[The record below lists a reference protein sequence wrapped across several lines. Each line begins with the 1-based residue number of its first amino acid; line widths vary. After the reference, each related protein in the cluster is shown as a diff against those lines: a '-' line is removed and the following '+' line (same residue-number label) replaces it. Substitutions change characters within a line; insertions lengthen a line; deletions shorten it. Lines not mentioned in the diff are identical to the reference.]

1 MKYNNIIGLAA
12 GLLLFLNYSCH
23 PKQSGPTGQKENS
36 PKEVAVKKE
45 HQVFEWRGENRSGVY
60 QDQGLLKSWPAEGPQ
75 LVWEYEGVGNGYGS
89 PVFTN
94 DKMYIQGEVDDLACL
109 FAFNE
114 DGSLLWKKD
123 FGKEWVE
130 NWNGSRSAP
139 TIVDDLVY
147 VTSGLGNIY
156 CFNRITG
163 EKKWS
168 IDMIEDLHGKFPL
181 FGFSEA
187 VIIEDEKVFCTPGGK
202 DTNVVALNRFTS
214 EIIWVS
220 KGAGERPGYNQPQI
234 IKLKDRNILVNFT
247 AYQML
252 GHDTKTGELL
262 WVHDQDN
269 LKKEEHAL
277 GKGDTHANT
286 IIYEDGFIYYAE
298 GDGNCGVKLKLS
310 PDGKSISEVWRN
322 KAFDSYMGGIVK
334 LGDHLYGG
342 GTAKPDFKSIN
353 AISGEIE
360 KTLKIGAGSVIAADN
375 MLYYYTLKGDVFL
388 INADPI
394 NMEVVSK
401 FKIVKGAKEHF
412 AHPVIH
418 DGKLYVRHGNFL
430 QAFNIKK

>member
-1 MKYNNIIGLAA
+1 MKATRILGIATGLS
-12 GLLLFLNYSCH
+12 LLFQIGTL
-23 PKQSGPTGQKENS
+23 GQNTNLLDK
-36 PKEVAVKKE
+36 KTAVY
-45 HQVFEWRGENRSGVY
+45 EWRGENRKGIY
-60 QDQGLLKSWPAEGPQ
+60 PDKNLLKTWPAEGPQ
-75 LVWEYEGVGNGYGS
+75 VVWEYQGIGNGYGS

-94 DKMYIQGEVDDLACL
+94 DKMYIQGETDSLAYL

-123 FGKEWVE
+123 FGKEWVR

-139 TIVDDLVY
+139 TIVGDLVY

-156 CFNRITG
+156 CFNRYTG

-168 IDMIEDLHGKFPL
+168 VDMIHDLHGQFPL
-181 FGFSEA
+181 FGYSEA
-187 VIIEDEKVFCTPGGK
+187 VIIEGDKLFCTPGGR

-214 EIIWVS
+214 DIVWIS

-234 IKLKDRNILVNFT
+234 IRLNNRSILVNFT
-247 AYQML
+247 AYQMM

-262 WVHDQDN
+262 WVHNQDN
-269 LKKEEHAL
+269 LKPEEHGP

-286 IIYEDGFIYYAE
+286 IIYDDGYIYYAE

-310 PDGKSISEVWRN
+310 PDGTSIQEVWRN
-322 KAFDSYMGGIVK
+322 KEFDSFMGGIVK

-342 GTAKPDFKSIN
+342 SAAKPEFKSIN
-353 AISGEIE
+353 AGTGLIE
-360 KTLKIGAGSVIAADN
+360 KSLKIGSGAVIAADD
-375 MLYYYTLKGDVFL
+375 MLYYYSTKGDFFL

-401 FKIVKGAKEHF
+401 FKITKGTKEHF

-418 DGKLYVRHGNFL
+418 DGKLYVRHGNTL
-430 QAFNIKK
+430 QAFQLKQ